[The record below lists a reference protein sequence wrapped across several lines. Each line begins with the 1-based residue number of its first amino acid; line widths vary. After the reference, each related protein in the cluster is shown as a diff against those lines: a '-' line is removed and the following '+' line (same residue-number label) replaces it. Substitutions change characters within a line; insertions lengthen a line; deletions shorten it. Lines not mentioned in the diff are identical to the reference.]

1 MGYCA
6 VSQQGGLEPVNA
18 DPRETLSTAPM
29 SMLQMIAIA
38 VTVGLNALDGFDV
51 LSISFASPGIM
62 KEWGIDRGALGIV
75 LSMELVG
82 MALGSIFLGGVA
94 DKIGRRRTILGCLLL
109 MVIGM
114 FMASTVKGLVELS
127 IWRVITGLG
136 IGGMLAAINAAAAEF
151 SNSRSRHL
159 CISLMAIGYP
169 IGAVLGGIIVARLLK
184 TQDWR
189 SVFHF
194 GAAITAAF
202 IPLVYVF
209 IPESVHWL
217 TRKQPAGALEKINR
231 TLKRMGHAAI
241 TALPVISAE
250 VRQRS
255 VSDIFKPG
263 LITTTVLVTLA
274 YFFHVTTFYFIIKW
288 VPTIVVQDMGFTP
301 STAAQVLVWVNV
313 GGATGGAVLGLL
325 ALRYGIKSLTVAVMI
340 LSTVM
345 ITVFGHSP
353 ADLQRVSLICALAG
367 FCTNA
372 AIVGMYAIF
381 AQAFPT
387 HVRASGTGFAVGMG
401 RGGSVLSPIVAGFLF
416 QAGYALP
423 TVALMMSVGS
433 LVAAALVMMLKLK
446 PASETEIEATLDKV
460 AGPTG

>member
-1 MGYCA
+1 M
-6 VSQQGGLEPVNA
+6 NA
-18 DPRETLSTAPM
+18 DPRETLSKAPM
-29 SMLQMIAIA
+29 SALQIIA
-38 VTVGLNALDGFDV
+38 VAVTIGLNALDGFDV

-62 KEWGIDRGALGIV
+62 KEWGIDRGALGVV

-94 DKIGRRRTILGCLLL
+94 DMIGRRRTILGCLVL
-109 MVIGM
+109 MAIGM
-114 FMASTVKGLVELS
+114 FMASTVTTLVELS
-127 IWRVITGLG
+127 IWRVLTGLG

-151 SNSRSRHL
+151 SNTRNRHL
-159 CISLMAIGYP
+159 CISVMAIGYP
-169 IGAVLGGIIVARLLK
+169 IGAVLGGLVVARLLK

-202 IPLVYVF
+202 IPLVYVY

-217 TRKQPAGALEKINR
+217 TRKQPAGALEKINH

-250 VRQRS
+250 VRKRS
-255 VSDIFKPG
+255 VGDIFKPG
-263 LITTTVLVTLA
+263 LVAVTVLVTLA
-274 YFFHVTTFYFIIKW
+274 YFFHITTFYFIIKW
-288 VPTIVVQDMGFTP
+288 VPTIVVQDFGFDP
-301 STAAQVLVWVNV
+301 STAAKVLVWVNV

-325 ALRYGIKSLTVAVMI
+325 ALRYGIKALTIIVMI

-345 ITVFGHSP
+345 ITVFGHST
-353 ADLQRVSLICALAG
+353 ATDLVRVSLICALAG

-387 HVRASGTGFAVGMG
+387 HVRASGTGFAVGVG
-401 RGGSVLSPIVAGFLF
+401 RGGSVLSPVVAGFLF
-416 QAGYALP
+416 QAGYTLP
-423 TVALMMSVGS
+423 VVAILMSVGS
-433 LVAAALVMMLKLK
+433 LVAAGLLMKLKLK
-446 PASETEIEATLDKV
+446 PSQSDADLDRALPRAAST
-460 AGPTG
+460 AGE